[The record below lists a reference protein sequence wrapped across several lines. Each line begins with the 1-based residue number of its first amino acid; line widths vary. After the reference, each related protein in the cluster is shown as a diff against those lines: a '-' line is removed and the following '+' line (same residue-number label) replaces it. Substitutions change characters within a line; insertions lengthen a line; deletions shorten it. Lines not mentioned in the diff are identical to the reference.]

1 MKIRELR
8 HNLWNI
14 GFYEDGLESLL
25 TVKQPNIHWA
35 KKKIKDR
42 WFADP
47 YILDV
52 NDSEIIVLA
61 EEYCYNVRRGRLA
74 RVVFDRHSYE
84 EKYFSIILD
93 LPTHLS
99 FPFIYRKEDKVY
111 LIPENSASGSSTI
124 YEYND
129 TTQQLKVLH
138 HVSEEAFTDATLFKS
153 DGVSW
158 LWTTMTP
165 DPNGKTLSI
174 YRFDEMNLRVVEKVA
189 TVDFPFNTAR
199 NAGECFTINGKL
211 YRPAQDCTKCYGNGV
226 VIQEVKYDGDKWRF
240 KDVNSFYPDS
250 FKYNQGIHTLN
261 NYNGL
266 VVFDTRGYRYPIV
279 GRLLTILF
287 KIIGR
292 K

>member
-25 TVKQPNIHWA
+25 TVKRPNIHWA
-35 KKKIKDR
+35 KKKITDR

-47 YILDV
+47 YILEV

-61 EEYCYNVRRGRLA
+61 EEYCYNIRRGRLA

-99 FPFIYRKEDKVY
+99 FPFIYRKEGKVY
-111 LIPENSASGSSTI
+111 IIPENSASGCSTI
-124 YEYND
+124 YEYD
-129 TTQQLKVLH
+129 DETQKLTKLH
-138 HVSEEAFTDATLFKS
+138 HISEEPFTDSTIFRVNDK
-153 DGVSW
+153 SW

-174 YRFDEMNLRVVEKVA
+174 YAFDDKNLRVLDKTDSVE
-189 TVDFPFNTAR
+189 FEFNTAR
-199 NAGECFTINGKL
+199 NAGECFTINGHL
-211 YRPAQDCTKCYGNGV
+211 YRPAQDCTKTYGHGV
-226 VIQEVKYDGDKWRF
+226 IIQEISYANGRWHFR
-240 KDVNSFYPDS
+240 DVNSFYPNS
-250 FKYNQGIHTLN
+250 FLYNQGIHTLN
-261 NYNGL
+261 NYKGL
-266 VVFDTRGYRYPIV
+266 VVFDTRGYRNP
-279 GRLLTILF
+279 
-287 KIIGR
+287 IIGR
-292 K
+292 ILTLIFKYIKK

>member
-1 MKIRELR
+1 MKLRELR

-61 EEYCYNVRRGRLA
+61 EEYCYDVRRGRLA

-84 EKYFSIILD
+84 EKDFSIILD

-111 LIPENSASGSSTI
+111 IIPENSASGCSTI
-124 YEYND
+124 YEYD
-129 TTQQLKVLH
+129 DETQKLTKLH
-138 HVSEEAFTDATLFKS
+138 HISEEPFTDSTIFRFNDK
-153 DGVSW
+153 SW

-165 DPNGKTLSI
+165 DPNGKTLSM
-174 YRFDEMNLRVVEKVA
+174 YAFDDKNLRVSDKTGIVE
-189 TVDFPFNTAR
+189 FEFNTAR
-199 NAGECFTINGKL
+199 NAGECFTINGHL
-211 YRPAQDCTKCYGNGV
+211 YRPAQDCTKTYGHGV
-226 VIQEVKYDGDKWRF
+226 IIQEISYDNGRWFFR
-240 KDVNSFYPDS
+240 DVNSFYPNS
-250 FKYNQGIHTLN
+250 FLYNQGIHTLN
-261 NYNGL
+261 NYKGL
-266 VVFDTRGYRYPIV
+266 VVFDTRGYRNPII
-279 GRLLTILF
+279 GRLLTRLF
-287 KIIGR
+287 KMAGR
-292 K
+292 I